1 MKRTQWL
8 IVLTTLALGVVGC
21 GDDDRPADSGMMDAG
36 RDAGR
41 DASMTDGEMPDT
53 GTDGGFEDDAGE
65 DAGTEDGGTE
75 DAGTEDGGTDAGEDA
90 GTEMDGITAVRAATP
105 GTLSPAIAIDDAIVT
120 YVRPM
125 IGSDPAGFFVQS
137 DATGPALF
145 VAIDPATLTPVLAA
159 GDTIDF
165 SVTTTSVVGGMLH
178 VTAIE
183 SLTRSA
189 TGADLMPLVQNVT
202 AVTDLVSATDDYESE
217 YVFANV
223 VLAGDDG
230 FGGGGH
236 RSFPVDTTGI
246 TGDAN
251 LQLRVPDAF
260 VADLALEAGCEVA
273 VGPAPLWRFANATTN
288 RAQLMG
294 YRESDLVVTSCPLP
308 EVVDAVA
315 TSPTTVVV
323 SFSRPLDPTTVG
335 AEDFAFTGG
344 AGLTASAVV
353 VSEDGRSVT
362 VTVGVMVPRM
372 SYTVTVTGVEDA
384 ITGDGIDTAANTAT
398 FNALGDE
405 VAPSVGEVIFSEI
418 TYNALG
424 GTEANAEWVELHNT
438 AAVARQLLGCRLTG
452 GGAGDTVTF
461 TDVVIAAGDYL
472 VVGGSLSEASPDV
485 TWPAAFGL
493 GNSSGETLTLTCGAA
508 TVIDT
513 VTYGVSGAW
522 PTSTDGVSIQL
533 SNDLLNA
540 TANDAGASWCLT
552 AEGTTYGP
560 DTMRRGSP
568 GDANAMCAA
577 APVAPTVVSAS
588 ASDATTVVV
597 TFSEALDAATVAV
610 GDFAF
615 DMGLTASAV
624 VLAGDGLSA
633 TVTTSA
639 QTAGTTYTVTVT
651 GVSDTMGTAIAG
663 MNTAT
668 FTGFMPGGM
677 GRLLISEYVE
687 GGSNNKALEIT
698 NVGSASMTM
707 LGCGIRTY
715 NSASATPGST
725 YNLPDVVLAAGES
738 FVVCN
743 SGSNATLVTF
753 CDVSMGA
760 NSATGFSGDDAV
772 ELLCGGMTVDV
783 IGVFGTRTVWGS
795 GDTSTMNRTLRRQ
808 CSVTMGDTNGT
819 DAFDPADEW
828 DGFPQ
833 DTFDGLGAH
842 CP

>member
-202 AVTDLVSATDDYESE
+202 AATDLVSATDDYESE

-424 GTEANAEWVELHNT
+424 STEANAEWVELHNT

-493 GNSSGETLTLTCGAA
+493 GNSGETLTLTCGAT

-513 VTYGVSGAW
+513 VSYGAGGAW

-540 TANDAGASWCLT
+540 TANDAGGSWCLT

-560 DTMRRGSP
+560 DTMRRGTP
-568 GDANAMCAA
+568 GAANAMCAA
-577 APVAPTVVSAS
+577 APVAPTVVSAT
-588 ASDATTVVV
+588 ATAATTVVV
-597 TFSEALDAATVAV
+597 TFSEALDGATVAV

-677 GRLLISEYVE
+677 GVLIFSEYIE
-687 GGSNNKALEIT
+687 G
-698 NVGSASMTM
+698 
-707 LGCGIRTY
+707 
-715 NSASATPGST
+715 
-725 YNLPDVVLAAGES
+725 
-738 FVVCN
+738 
-743 SGSNATLVTF
+743 SGSNKAIEIANIGTSSMSLEGCFIRLFANGAAATPTASFALTGSLAPDATF
-753 CDVSMGA
+753 VLCNQTTIGGFTCNGDSSTVA
-760 NSATGFSGDDAV
+760 NFNGDDALRL
-772 ELLCGGMTVDV
+772 ECGGTNLDT
-783 IGVFGTRTVWGS
+783 FGTVGTDPGSAWTGGGVTTV
-795 GDTSTMNRTLRRQ
+795 NQTLRRQ
-808 CSVTMGDTNGT
+808 CSVMAGNPAG
-819 DAFDPADEW
+819 FSDPSLEW
-828 DGFPQ
+828 EQFPI
-833 DTFDGLGAH
+833 DTFDGLGVH